1 MIRIHHALKSSRAAI
16 DLASIMVG
24 IIIIGL
30 IGGVIA
36 ATVFAVIPWSQD
48 KAAKQQ
54 LESIHTAEN
63 AFFGLSADTNI
74 SLKNADSTIGSFRST
89 FTGSAVLDANSL
101 LSLNKEGLYCVVS
114 TTDGKDY
121 RAYSKSGSGKWFV
134 ATNSKKSPAEYTGST
149 PCVTVTGTAVGPTGQ
164 TPGVVDTG
172 VDTGTTDIPTSPV
185 AGGTT
190 PGSGATPTPTA
201 TPAPTYFATFD
212 FENNKNWTPYTS
224 NDSVSI
230 TSTPT
235 HSGNGALYIG
245 LRTTNDSEY
254 RANSSVPTPFIKG
267 KSYRVTAWV
276 YNTGSM
282 GSLWVWT
289 NGTVRSKFVS
299 VDPKGPSVIA
309 TGQWIQITTT
319 ITPDLGGNGIQLDGL
334 ASGFGARANTV
345 WDDITIEQLN

>member
-1 MIRIHHALKSSRAAI
+1 MRKIHQVMTSSRAAI

-63 AFFGLSADTNI
+63 ALYGLSSDASVTLQGGAARA
-74 SLKNADSTIGSFRST
+74 SFGSSTQLDSNNLLTLDK
-89 FTGSAVLDANSL
+89 TGS
-101 LSLNKEGLYCVVS
+101 YCVIP

-121 RAYSKSGSGKWFV
+121 HVYSKSGSGKWFST
-134 ATNSKKSPAEYTGST
+134 TNSKKNPVEYTGST
-149 PCVTVTGTAVGPTGQ
+149 PCITTTGTPVGSAGQ
-164 TPGVVDTG
+164 TPGTVDTG
-172 VDTGTTDIPTSPV
+172 VDDGSGDISTTPV
-185 AGGTT
+185 TGGTT
-190 PGSGATPTPTA
+190 PSGGATTTPTPTPTA

-212 FENNKNWTPYTS
+212 FENKKNWTPYTG

-230 TSTPT
+230 VSSPT
-235 HSGNGALYIG
+235 HGGSSALYTG
-245 LRTTNDSEY
+245 LLTTNDSEY
-254 RANSSVPTPFIKG
+254 RAKSSVPTPFIKG
-267 KSYRVTAWV
+267 KTYRVTAWV

-289 NGTVRSKFVS
+289 NGTVRSQFAS
-299 VDPKGPSVIA
+299 VDPKGPRATA
-309 TGQWIQITTT
+309 TGQWIQVTTT
-319 ITPDLGGNGIQLDGL
+319 ITPDLGGSGIQLDGL
-334 ASGFGARANTV
+334 ASGLGARANTV
-345 WDDITIEQLN
+345 WDDITIEQL

>member
-1 MIRIHHALKSSRAAI
+1 MLRLHNVLKSSRAAI

-63 AFFGLSADTNI
+63 ALYGLSSDANVD
-74 SLKNADSTIGSFRST
+74 LKGNVGNAT
-89 FTGSAVLDANSL
+89 FTDSARLDANNL
-101 LSLNKEGLYCVVS
+101 LTLNTAGQYCVVQTS
-114 TTDGKDY
+114 DGKDY
-121 RAYSKSGSGKWFV
+121 HAYSHSGSGKWFV
-134 ATNSKKSPAEYTGST
+134 ATNSSKTPQVLADGIV
-149 PCVTVTGTAVGPTGQ
+149 PCVPATGASVGPAGQ
-164 TPGVVDTG
+164 TPGTVDTG
-172 VDTGTTDIPTSPV
+172 VDDGKGSIPTTPGTVNPGS
-185 AGGTT
+185 GSGTT
-190 PGSGATPTPTA
+190 PVTP
-201 TPAPTYFATFD
+201 PAPTYFATFD
-212 FENNKNWTPYTS
+212 FENKKNWTPYTS
-224 NDSVSI
+224 NDIITIVS
-230 TSTPT
+230 SPT
-235 HSGNGALYIG
+235 HGGTGALYTG
-245 LRTTNDSEY
+245 LATTNDSEY
-254 RANSSVPTPFIKG
+254 RANSTVPTSFIKG

-289 NGTVRSKFVS
+289 NGTVRSQFAS
-299 VDPKGPSVIA
+299 VDPKGPRATA
-309 TGQWIQITTT
+309 TGQWIQVTTT

-334 ASGFGARANTV
+334 ASGLGARANTV